1 MQLPIKT
8 ATFRIPASI
17 LLLPFLV
24 ACTDSRQLNPS
35 NWVGSSERSETVLE
49 APVIKDRRPLVAQV
63 SGLRADRHP
72 GGIILVATGLPESQG
87 HWRAELVPV
96 NNEVPADGL
105 LTYEF
110 VVETPL
116 AEARTGTSDSREV
129 VAARSISSRKLRN
142 VARIRVVSDSN
153 VRDLR
158 L

>member
-1 MQLPIKT
+1 M
-8 ATFRIPASI
+8 FRIPAS
-17 LLLPFLV
+17 LLLLALLA

-35 NWVGSSERSETVLE
+35 NWFGSDERAETVVE
-49 APVIKDRRPLVAQV
+49 APAIKDRRPLVAQV

-96 NNEVPADGL
+96 NNEAPADGL

-116 AEARTGTSDSREV
+116 AEARTGSSDSREV

-142 VARIRVVSDSN
+142 VSRIRVVSDSN

>member
-1 MQLPIKT
+1 M
-8 ATFRIPASI
+8 FRIPASL
-17 LLLPFLV
+17 LLLPFLA
-24 ACTDSRQLNPS
+24 ACSDSRQLNPS
-35 NWVGSSERSETVLE
+35 NWFGSNERSETVVE

-63 SGLRADRHP
+63 SGLRADSHP

-96 NNEVPADGL
+96 NNEAPDDGL

-110 VVETPL
+110 VVEAPP
-116 AEARTGTSDSREV
+116 AEARTGTSGSREV
-129 VAARSISSRKLRN
+129 VAGRLISSRKLRN
-142 VARIRVVSDSN
+142 VSRIRVVSDSN